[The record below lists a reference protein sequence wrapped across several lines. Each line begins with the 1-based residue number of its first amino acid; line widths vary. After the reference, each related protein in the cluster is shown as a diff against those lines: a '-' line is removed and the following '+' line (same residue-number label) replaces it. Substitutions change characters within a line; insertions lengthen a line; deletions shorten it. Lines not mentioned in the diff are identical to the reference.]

1 MSPSI
6 EFLKTKFAALLQ
18 AIATGLAGKLDND
31 AAAVSADKLTNP
43 FQLSA
48 TGDVLGTANIQG
60 NSNVA
65 WGLSLSDTGVAAGS
79 YPKVT
84 VNAKGRVLSGA
95 LLLAADIPNLDAS
108 KITSGVM
115 AAARIPTLN
124 QDTTGNAATATKLA
138 TQRNISLTGDGTW
151 SVPFDGGVNAT
162 AAFTLANTGVVAGVY
177 GNASRIPKVTVDGK
191 GRVTAVEEIVVD
203 IPASTAMVVNEY
215 ITLAVDGL
223 KTYDLVAILG
233 AGAALFDIKS
243 SEVIVRV
250 KNTEAGSPTLDAYI
264 NAEAVV
270 VYGIKNN
277 QLLLIDNQSG
287 FALDLYVKVLVQPVT
302 P

>member
-1 MSPSI
+1 MSPKISI
-6 EFLKTKFAALLQ
+6 LKTKFASVLQ
-18 AIATGLAGKLDND
+18 AIASSIDSKLDST
-31 AAAVSADKLTNP
+31 AAAVSADKLTTP
-43 FQLSA
+43 FDLTA
-48 TGDVLGTANIQG
+48 AGDLLGTVSIQG
-60 NSNVA
+60 NAPVS
-65 WGLSLSDTGVAAGS
+65 WSLALGTTGVAAGT

-84 VNAKGRVLSGA
+84 VDSKGRVLNGA
-95 LLLAADIPNLDAS
+95 LLLAADIPNLDAA
-108 KITSGVM
+108 KITTGVM

-124 QDTTGNAATATKLA
+124 QNTTGNAATASKLA
-138 TQRNISLTGDGTW
+138 ASRTISMTGDGTW
-151 SVPFDGGVNAT
+151 SVPFDGGINAT
-162 AAFTLANTGVVAGVY
+162 AVFTLSNSGVAAGIY
-177 GNASRIPKVTVDGK
+177 GSASRIPKVTIDGK

-203 IPASTAMVVNEY
+203 IPASTAMIVNEY

-223 KTYDLVAILG
+223 KTYDLVALLG

-264 NAEAVV
+264 NAESVV